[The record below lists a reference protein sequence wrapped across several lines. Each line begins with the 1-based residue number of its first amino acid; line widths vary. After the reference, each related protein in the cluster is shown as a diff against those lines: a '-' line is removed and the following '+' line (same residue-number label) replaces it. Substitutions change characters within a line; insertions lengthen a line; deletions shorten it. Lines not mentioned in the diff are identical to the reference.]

1 MIYVETQTV
10 FIQVEL
16 VTDHLKRKSR
26 RVLACAIATAVDS
39 AIKNFSNRL
48 LNTCKL
54 TLVGDFDC
62 TGSFVITPGKTCVN
76 NMFAH
81 E

>member
-16 VTDHLKRKSR
+16 ATGHLKRKSR
-26 RVLACAIATAVDS
+26 RVLACGIATAVDS

-48 LNTCKL
+48 LNTGKP
-54 TLVGDFDC
+54 TLVG
-62 TGSFVITPGKTCVN
+62 TLTARGLLSLHQVIHV
-76 NMFAH
+76 
-81 E
+81 